1 LVIDDMS
8 NPSAEI
14 VLPPSHTGDEPGYW
28 YTYIGGGAGPNDTGS
43 ITPLAQSEIDDG
55 GESRFQY
62 AAIGENAGG
71 DAGIAPP
78 PDAGAIARAACA
90 SGVTPAAQYAYAA
103 EGFNFELSPSG
114 GAQYVDASSYAGI
127 QFWVYNAI
135 GAPSTVQVQI
145 PDKESDP
152 NGGVCGT
159 AADGSTVDACSS
171 VYIDLLVAP
180 GWSFQ
185 QLPFRYF
192 ESAQGYGYPQPLGG
206 DMTTAIG
213 VNFQVNQPNAPE
225 AGEGGVAFDFC
236 VADIAFYE

>member
-1 LVIDDMS
+1 MS

-14 VLPPSHTGDEPGYW
+14 VLPPSQAGDEPGYW

-43 ITPLAQSEIDDG
+43 IIPAAQTEIDDG
-55 GESRFQY
+55 GGARFEY
-62 AAIGENAGG
+62 TGIDEDAGV

-78 PDAGAIARAACA
+78 PDAGAIAHAACTA
-90 SGVTPAAQYAYAA
+90 GVTPAAQYAYAA
-103 EGFNFELSPSG
+103 EGFNFELSASG
-114 GAQYVDASSYAGI
+114 APQYVNVSSYTGI
-127 QFWVYNAI
+127 QFWVYNAL

-145 PDKESDP
+145 PDKESEP
-152 NGGVCGT
+152 NGGICGT

-171 VYIDLLVAP
+171 VYIALLVRP

-185 QLPFRYF
+185 RLPFRYF
-192 ESAQGYGYPQPLGG
+192 EAAPGYGYAQPLGG

-213 VNFQVNQPNAPE
+213 VNFQVNQPSVPD
-225 AGEGGVAFDFC
+225 AGEGAVTFDFC